1 MADSVELPIPA
12 ASFAQALSGKISGSD
27 NPEITVTSCALRAE
41 TDDEQVI
48 VFHAELV
55 VVPPDNGS
63 PERWLWALPIQEV
76 DLTLPTDSLV
86 ATVRANLE
94 EWWFAK
100 DSEPRIAMLGN
111 RIR

>member
-1 MADSVELPIPA
+1 MADSAELPIPA

-27 NPEITVTSCALRAE
+27 NPEITVTNCALRAQ
-41 TDDEQVI
+41 TDDERLL
-48 VFHAELV
+48 VFHAELAV
-55 VVPPDNGS
+55 LPSDDGS
-63 PERWLWALPIQEV
+63 PERWLWDLPIQEV

-100 DSEPRIAMLGN
+100 DSEPRSAMLG
-111 RIR
+111 RRVQ